1 MKGNSNEFKYSKSER
16 IWRIIFTAVLAIYC
30 CFTVY
35 MIILTISN
43 SFKTREDLIVNTF
56 GFAKTFSLE
65 SYKFVLEDGYARSF
79 LNSVIVTGASVIGT
93 IVLGVTTAYG
103 ITRYKFKYSD
113 AILSYFIMGMM
124 LPIQLKLIP
133 LYSLLKSMHLMNSF
147 LGVIL
152 INISNLSLPVFILAT
167 FFKTLPHEL
176 YEAGKMDGASEF
188 KVFYHIMVPLGK
200 PIIATVAL
208 LTTFSVW
215 NDFFLP
221 LVVLSSKTKFT
232 LPLMINN
239 YTSALLQNWNY
250 LFAAV
255 TLSIIPIILIF
266 VLFSKQIIEGIASGG
281 VKG

>member
-1 MKGNSNEFKYSKSER
+1 MNEFKYSKGER
-16 IWRIIFTAVLAIYC
+16 NWRIIFTVILAVYC
-30 CFTVY
+30 SITIY
-35 MIILTISN
+35 MIGLTIAN
-43 SFKTREDLIVNTF
+43 SFKTKQDLIMNTF
-56 GFAKTFSLE
+56 SFAKTFSLE
-65 SYKFVLEDGYARSF
+65 SYQYVLEDGYARSF
-79 LNSVIVTGASVIGT
+79 LNSVIITGASVIGT

-103 ITRYKFKYSD
+103 ITRYKFKYSG
-113 AILSYFIMGMM
+113 AILSYFLMGMM

-133 LYSLLKSMHLMNSF
+133 LYSLLKSLHLMNTF
-147 LGVIL
+147 LGVII
-152 INISNLSLPVFILAT
+152 INISGLSLPVFILAT

-188 KVFYHIMVPLGK
+188 KVFYHIMMPLAR

-221 LVVLSSKTKFT
+221 LVVLSGKDHFT
-232 LPLMINN
+232 LPLMINS
-239 YTSALLQNWNY
+239 YTSALLQNWSY

>member
-1 MKGNSNEFKYSKSER
+1 MNEFKYSKSER
-16 IWRIIFTAVLAIYC
+16 IWRLIFTIILAIYC

-35 MIILTISN
+35 MIILTVSN
-43 SFKTREDLIVNTF
+43 SFKTKQDLIVNTF
-56 GFAKTFSLE
+56 GLAKTFSLE
-65 SYKFVLEDGYARSF
+65 SYKYVLQDGYLRSF
-79 LNSVIVTGASVIGT
+79 LNSVIITGASVIGT

-103 ITRYKFKYSD
+103 ITRYRFKYAD
-113 AILSYFIMGMM
+113 AILSYFLMGMM

-133 LYSLLKSMHLMNSF
+133 LYSLLKSLHLMNTF
-147 LGVIL
+147 LGVII
-152 INISNLSLPVFILAT
+152 INISSLSLPVFILAT

-176 YEAGKMDGASEF
+176 YEAGKIDGASEF
-188 KVFYHIMVPLGK
+188 KIFYHIMIPLAK

-221 LVVLSSKTKFT
+221 LVVLSGKNNFT
-232 LPLMINN
+232 LPLMINS

>member
-1 MKGNSNEFKYSKSER
+1 MKAISNEFKYSKSER
-16 IWRIIFTAVLAIYC
+16 IWRTIFTIMLAAYC
-30 CFTVY
+30 CITVY
-35 MIILTISN
+35 MIVLIISN

-65 SYKFVLEDGYARSF
+65 SYKYVLQDGYVRSF
-79 LNSVIVTGASVIGT
+79 LNSILITGASVLGT
-93 IVLGVTTAYG
+93 IVLGVTAAYG
-103 ITRYKFKYSD
+103 ITRYKFKYSE
-113 AILSYFIMGMM
+113 AILSYFLIGMM

-133 LYSLLKSMHLMNSF
+133 LYSLLKSLHLMNTF
-147 LGVIL
+147 LGVII
-152 INISNLSLPVFILAT
+152 INISNLSLPIFILAT

-176 YEAGKMDGASEF
+176 YEAGKVDGASEF
-188 KVFYHIMVPLGK
+188 KIFYHLMVPLAK
-200 PIIATVAL
+200 PIIAAVSL
-208 LTTFSVW
+208 LTTFTVW

-221 LVVLSSKTKFT
+221 LVILSGKAKYT

-239 YTSALLQNWNY
+239 YTSALLQNWSY

-255 TLSIIPIILIF
+255 ALSIIPIILIF